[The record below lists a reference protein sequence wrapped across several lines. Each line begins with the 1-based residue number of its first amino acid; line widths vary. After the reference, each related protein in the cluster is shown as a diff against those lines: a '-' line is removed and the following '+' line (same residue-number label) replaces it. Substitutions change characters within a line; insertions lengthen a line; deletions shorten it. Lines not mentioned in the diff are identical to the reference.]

1 MKNALRSE
9 LRKIMTTRLWWILA
23 IVMFAYMAFLGAVMA
38 FSFTVDADGDSMAVG
53 LASGGVLDG
62 QAVAQAV
69 YTLGNSLGYVFPLV
83 IGALAMTSEFR
94 HQTITPTLLHEP
106 RRSVMLAAKLVLH
119 LLLGIVYGVVGTAG
133 AVAMGAPVLAFAGD
147 GTFLSDPEI
156 IRGIVLSVVALAM
169 WCVIGVGLG
178 TVLPNQIASV
188 VVILAFTQFIEPIL
202 RIGFGAVDALSGVAK
217 FFPGAAAEALVGSSL
232 YSETGLLEL
241 LSHWQGA
248 AVLMTYALGFALIG
262 RFTTLRKDIS

>member
-9 LRKIMTTRLWWILA
+9 LRKITTTRLWWLLA
-23 IVMFAYMAFLGAVMA
+23 IVMFAYMAVLGAVMA

-106 RRSVMLAAKLVLH
+106 RRSVMLAAKLVSH

-133 AVAMGAPVLAFAGD
+133 AVAMGAPLLAFAGD
-147 GTFLSDPEI
+147 GTFLSDPAHRVRRRRRSLGRRE
-156 IRGIVLSVVALAM
+156 VLSRSGSRGTGGLESLQRDRTARTPVPLAG
-169 WCVIGVGLG
+169 CRRVDDVCAGFR
-178 TVLPNQIASV
+178 ADRSV
-188 VVILAFTQFIEPIL
+188 HHAAQGHFLAE
-202 RIGFGAVDALSGVAK
+202 
-217 FFPGAAAEALVGSSL
+217 
-232 YSETGLLEL
+232 
-241 LSHWQGA
+241 
-248 AVLMTYALGFALIG
+248 
-262 RFTTLRKDIS
+262 